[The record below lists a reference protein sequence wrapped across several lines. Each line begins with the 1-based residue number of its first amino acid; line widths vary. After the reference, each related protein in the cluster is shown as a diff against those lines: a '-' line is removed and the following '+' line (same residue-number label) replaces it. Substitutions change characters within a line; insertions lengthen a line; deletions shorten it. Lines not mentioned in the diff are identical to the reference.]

1 MSPAE
6 PLDGDAL
13 RTALGDQLIGRQI
26 VVLQETTSTN
36 DVVSQMAPQCEEGL
50 VVFAERQSAGRG
62 QHGKRW
68 ESSAQRGLWFSI
80 LLRPQIAARDSGR
93 ITTWAA
99 QTIADTLRSEFGLP
113 ATVKPPN
120 DVYCEGRKLAGV
132 LLEMRAIPDTHHIG
146 ILGIGLNVNQ
156 RLEDFPEE
164 LRERASSL
172 ALLLDL
178 ELDRHQVAV
187 AILRALDRTYP
198 AAIRAGAS

>member
-1 MSPAE
+1 MSPTERLDAE
-6 PLDGDAL
+6 ELDA
-13 RTALGDQLIGRQI
+13 ALGSRLIGHQI
-26 VVLQETTSTN
+26 VVLEETTSTN
-36 DVVSQMAPQCEEGL
+36 DVVYQMAPESEEGL

-68 ESSAQRGLWFSI
+68 ESSAHRGLYFSI
-80 LLRPQIAARDSGR
+80 LLRPQIAAQDSAR

-99 QTIADTLRSEFGLP
+99 QTIADTLRFEFGLP

-120 DVYCEGRKLAGV
+120 DVYCGSRKLAGV
-132 LLEMRAIPDTHHIG
+132 LLEMRAVPDTHHLG

-164 LRERASSL
+164 LRERAGSL
-172 ALLLDL
+172 ALVLDR

-187 AILRALDRTYP
+187 AILGALDRTYP

>member
-1 MSPAE
+1 MSPNDS
-6 PLDGDAL
+6 LDGDAL
-13 RTALGDQLIGRQI
+13 RAALGGQLIGNQI
-26 VVLQETTSTN
+26 IVLEETTSTN
-36 DVVSQMAPQCEEGL
+36 DVVYQMAPENEEGL

-68 ESSAQRGLWFSI
+68 ESSAHRGLWFSI
-80 LLRPQIAARDSGR
+80 LLRPQIAAQDSAR

-120 DVYCEGRKLAGV
+120 DVYCEDRKLAGV
-132 LLEMRAIPDTHHIG
+132 LLEMRAVPGAHHIG

-164 LRERASSL
+164 LRERAGSL
-172 ALLLDL
+172 ALALDR